1 MKKATKCI
9 ISIML
14 TVVCLFSYT
23 LRDTAYAL
31 SNELQHRAHIRS
43 IAGEIAEEP
52 SEILPDS
59 PLLYEDVSGRE
70 ENIKRFVREDRAVEA
85 VIYPYPVH
93 YEENGEWKDIDNRL
107 TLQTRADGTQV
118 YTNQEGTYQVS
129 FATNAN
135 SEELVKVEK
144 DGYTISWR
152 LSDRSV
158 SSSAQIV
165 TPENAAA
172 AQNAST
178 AADMREL
185 PNLSSVITY
194 ADALSGT
201 DISYVVGPTGV
212 RELVTIESVAKLAE
226 DYTMEVTCA
235 GLTPTVAGNE
245 IKFMDA
251 SDDEV
256 FKIGAPFVMDAA
268 GEATSEVALQLVP
281 VAELQMLEEMQSSF
295 TVQLQPSGGISVEGG
310 TPEPDTAE
318 IPVPGIEGTPEL
330 LGNEEP
336 LTPPEAAESPAPEET
351 PEAPAG
357 PETTGEPEP
366 NLETEPTP
374 EITSEP
380 VPELT
385 PESGSESEPPATGEG
400 LANRRT
406 AGTVLLSGTGS
417 ETAKEEHDT
426 EVPAGQPNEEEAGSA
441 VLAGAEGTGA
451 AASESETSGI
461 WAEEGPEATE
471 PALPEAQLQALQEL
485 QAQLEAGAAIDR
497 ISGMEAADGT
507 VAFTYTMIPSRAWLE
522 APEREFPVTI
532 DPDVQTSLDSS
543 QVHDTFISSL
553 DPNENT
559 YLFSKL
565 KVGYG
570 ESSGINRIYIKFPNL
585 PALGAGDMVIK
596 ASLNIARRNSNSSND
611 LRLDVHRVTEDW
623 TSSTLVWNNRAAYD
637 TTKVESISYSVLP
650 GSFNT
655 WDITGLVKQWYDGT
669 PNYGCVIKAY
679 DETWGYMEYHSV
691 DAQYYY
697 SSHPYASIVYVN
709 ATGLEDTWTYHSQS
723 VGRAGTVSVNDYNG
737 NLVLTHSDVSIASG
751 VMPITLNHVFNTHDK
766 DVDLG
771 YGCGWRLNY
780 AQTAV
785 PVTIS
790 GTNYYKHID
799 GDGTAHYYRQS
810 ASSATLY
817 ENELDK
823 ETTLT
828 VSGSTK
834 TIQDKLGNQLIF
846 NSAGQLCQLKD
857 SNGNALNVNY
867 NSSGQVSSI
876 VDGAS
881 RTTTLSYS
889 GGRLAAIDA
898 PDGLDVS
905 YAYDSAGRLTSIT
918 YADNKSSAY
927 SYDANGNLTA
937 AENYDGY
944 KVQYGYTN
952 AAPYRVISI
961 SEYAGSTAGGSLA
974 ISHGWNSTTFTDNQD
989 RKSIYQF
996 NNHGQTVA
1004 IRDVDGSAQ
1013 YCAFNDGD
1021 RTVTQL
1027 KTVSKL
1033 QKTSINLLANHNME
1047 SSASWT
1053 MGTGASYS
1061 TADQFMG
1068 SKSLKLSGANAA
1080 ASQAVT
1086 LTPGKTYTL
1095 SAYFK
1100 GVDGARLSAAYG
1112 GTTVESTGVS
1122 SAALTWQR
1130 ESLTFTLPASA
1141 SSSVTVQVKLPGTVS
1156 GTAYADCVMLEQA
1169 DAMNRYNLLENGDLD
1184 SASGWTR
1191 GSGLT
1196 ASDALVTVSGSL
1208 HPEALTGSA
1217 YKLIGSS
1224 TADKAVSQTIPVS
1237 GSTGDCYTFGGWAQM
1252 NTIPAF
1258 TKNAGTGTEVNYGQ
1272 RKLRLGFVGAS
1283 GTQYYEVSFNPDSTE
1298 WQYICGAAVAP
1309 FDYSSI
1315 VFSFEYN
1322 FNCNEAYF
1330 DGMQVF
1336 REEFCES
1343 YTYDS
1348 DGNVVSVQGLAEQN
1362 NAFEYNG
1369 TNDLVKATDAKGN
1382 KFNYTYDNKHNLLT
1396 ATSDSGMKYTFTYDS
1411 RGNALTS
1418 RVGSDTEYIETSAT
1432 YTDVGSFTASM
1443 TDARGKSVSYGYD
1456 TNKGLRTSVTDA
1468 KNNTST
1474 YSYDSMNRLSGLT
1487 QGEAAVG
1494 YTYTNDDLTG
1504 ISHNGFTYGMTYDLF
1519 GHTLATKVNS
1529 TALSEN
1535 TYDNSR
1541 SLLTRTEYGNGLT
1554 IHYTYDVLDRVTEV
1568 KFGSTLMYS
1577 YSYDGEGNLQRM
1589 VDHQRDV
1596 TTVYYYDLTG
1606 RLIRSASDNGSEY
1619 QYEYDLNNNLT
1630 KLRQSAGGS
1639 SWTTEYTYDK
1649 DNRPL
1654 TAKVNGKTIT
1664 DSYNAT
1670 GTRASRVYGFSTPYT
1685 VALTYLAGAN
1695 GSKTGMLQSYK
1706 NGSEAAY
1713 TYAYDDNGNVTSITK
1728 GSASA
1733 SYTYDALNQLT
1744 RVNDGFTNKTTT
1756 YTYDNAGN
1764 ILERKEYAYTTGALG
1779 TPTGTVTYAYD
1790 STWKD
1795 KLVSY
1800 DGEAITYDEIG
1811 NPLSYRGYT
1820 LAWEGKRL
1828 QSLSG
1833 NNTTAS
1839 YTYDEQ
1845 GVRSSK
1851 TVNGVTTTFSYNGS
1865 LLMAQTS
1872 PQKTLLFSYDANG
1885 DVISVNYNGTEY
1897 FYLRNGQNDIVGLM
1911 DGSGTRVVE
1920 YTYDAWGKLISTT
1933 GTLANTLGA
1942 DNPFRYRGYYY
1953 DTETGLYY
1961 LMTRYYDPEVCRFI
1975 SADVYMSTGQGAL
1988 GGNMWA
1994 YCLNNPILYSD
2005 TLGESVTVCI
2015 FGVTFTLVELL
2026 VIGVAV
2032 AVVADILIN
2041 GEEAL
2046 VIKAAEGAAG
2056 AVEAIAQI
2064 WQVVETVVTHPFS
2077 IGSGITV
2084 VTSPDVDS
2092 NLSEP
2097 YVYYKEHTKGAR
2109 PSTLNPHQNGQAR
2122 KKRDARGEKGDS
2134 RRPYKKGNTKKV
2146 PPKNG
2151 PKHMPK

>member
-31 SNELQHRAHIRS
+31 SNELQHRAHIRN

-212 RELVTIESVAKLAE
+212 RELVTIESAAKLAE

-318 IPVPGIEGTPEL
+318 IPVSGIEGTPEL
-330 LGNEEP
+330 PGNEEP
-336 LTPPEAAESPAPEET
+336 LTPPEAAESPAPEEI

-366 NLETEPTP
+366 NPETEPTP

-451 AASESETSGI
+451 AASESKTSGI

-771 YGCGWRLNY
+771 YGYGWRLNY

-905 YAYDSAGRLTSIT
+905 YSYSSAGRLTGIT
-918 YADNKSSAY
+918 YADNKTSSY
-927 SYDANGNLTA
+927 GYDANGNLTTVQ
-937 AENYDGY
+937 NHDGY

-952 AAPYRVISI
+952 AAPFRVVSI

-974 ISHGWNSTTFTDNQD
+974 ISHGWNSTTFTDNVG

-996 NNHGQTVA
+996 NNAGQTVA

-1013 YCAFNDGD
+1013 FCSFNSGD

-1061 TADQFMG
+1061 TAEKFMG
-1068 SKSLKLSGANAA
+1068 SRSVKLAGASAA
-1080 ASQAVT
+1080 ASQTVT

-1100 GVDGARLSAAYG
+1100 GVDGACLSVAYG
-1112 GTTVESTGVS
+1112 GMTVESTGVHDAS
-1122 SAALTWQR
+1122 LAWQR
-1130 ESLTFTLPASA
+1130 ESLTFTLPSTA

-1156 GTAYADCVMLEQA
+1156 GTAYVDCVMLEQA

-1184 SASGWTR
+1184 STANWTR
-1191 GSGLT
+1191 GSDLT
-1196 ASDALVTVSGSL
+1196 SSDALVTVSGSL
-1208 HPEALTGSA
+1208 HPEAFTDNA
-1217 YKLIGSS
+1217 YKLVGSTS
-1224 TADKAVSQTIPVS
+1224 ADKAVSQTIPVS
-1237 GSTGDCYTFGGWAQM
+1237 GVTGDCYTFGGWAQM

-1283 GTQYYEVSFNPDSTE
+1283 ETKYYEVSFNPDSTE

-1336 REEFCES
+1336 KEEFCQS
-1343 YTYDS
+1343 YTYDD

-1362 NAFEYNG
+1362 SAFEYNG

-1382 KFNYTYDNKHNLLT
+1382 KFNYTYDNNHNLLT

-1411 RGNALTS
+1411 KGNALTS
-1418 RVGSDTEYIETSAT
+1418 KVGSDTEYIQTSAT

-1468 KNNTST
+1468 KGNVAT

-1487 QGEAAVG
+1487 QGSAQVG
-1494 YTYTNDDLTG
+1494 YTYADDNLTE

-1529 TALSEN
+1529 TALSQN

-1541 SLLTRTEYGNGLT
+1541 GLLTRTEYGNGLT

-1596 TTVYYYDLTG
+1596 TTVCYYDLTG

>member
-31 SNELQHRAHIRS
+31 SNELQHRAHIRN

-212 RELVTIESVAKLAE
+212 RELVTIESAAKLAE

-318 IPVPGIEGTPEL
+318 IPVSGIEGTPEL
-330 LGNEEP
+330 PGNEEP

-366 NLETEPTP
+366 NPETEPTP

-451 AASESETSGI
+451 AASESKTSGI

-771 YGCGWRLNY
+771 YGYGWRLNY

-905 YAYDSAGRLTSIT
+905 YSYSSAGRLTGIT
-918 YADNKSSAY
+918 YADNKTSSY
-927 SYDANGNLTA
+927 GYDANGNLTTVQ
-937 AENYDGY
+937 NHDGY

-952 AAPYRVISI
+952 AAPFRVVSI

-974 ISHGWNSTTFTDNQD
+974 ISHGWNSTTFTDNVG

-996 NNHGQTVA
+996 NNAGQTVA

-1013 YCAFNDGD
+1013 FCSFNSGD

-1061 TADQFMG
+1061 TAEKFMG
-1068 SKSLKLSGANAA
+1068 SRSVKLAGASAA
-1080 ASQAVT
+1080 ASQTVT

-1100 GVDGARLSAAYG
+1100 GVDGACLSVAYG
-1112 GTTVESTGVS
+1112 GMTVESTGVHDAS
-1122 SAALTWQR
+1122 LAWQR
-1130 ESLTFTLPASA
+1130 ESLTFTLPSTA

-1156 GTAYADCVMLEQA
+1156 GTAYVDCVMLEQA

-1184 SASGWTR
+1184 STANWTR
-1191 GSGLT
+1191 GSDLT
-1196 ASDALVTVSGSL
+1196 SSDALVTVSGSL
-1208 HPEALTGSA
+1208 HPEAFTDNA
-1217 YKLIGSS
+1217 YKLVGSTS
-1224 TADKAVSQTIPVS
+1224 ADKAVSQTIPVS
-1237 GSTGDCYTFGGWAQM
+1237 GVTGDCYTFGGWAQM

-1283 GTQYYEVSFNPDSTE
+1283 ETKYYEVSFNPDSTE

-1336 REEFCES
+1336 KEEFCQS
-1343 YTYDS
+1343 YTYDD

-1362 NAFEYNG
+1362 SAFEYNG

-1382 KFNYTYDNKHNLLT
+1382 KFNYTYDNNHNLLT

-1411 RGNALTS
+1411 KGNALTS
-1418 RVGSDTEYIETSAT
+1418 KVGSDTEYIQTSAT

-1468 KNNTST
+1468 KGNVAT

-1487 QGEAAVG
+1487 QGSAQVG
-1494 YTYTNDDLTG
+1494 YTYADDNLTE

-1529 TALSEN
+1529 TALSQN

-1541 SLLTRTEYGNGLT
+1541 GLLTRTEYGNGLT

-1596 TTVYYYDLTG
+1596 TTVCYYDLTG

>member
-31 SNELQHRAHIRS
+31 SNELQHRAHIRN

-212 RELVTIESVAKLAE
+212 RELVTIESAAKLAE

-295 TVQLQPSGGISVEGG
+295 TVQLQPSGGITVEGG

-318 IPVPGIEGTPEL
+318 IPVSGIEGTPEL
-330 LGNEEP
+330 PGNEEP

-366 NLETEPTP
+366 NPETEPTP

-451 AASESETSGI
+451 AASESKTSGI

-771 YGCGWRLNY
+771 YGYGWRLNY

-905 YAYDSAGRLTSIT
+905 YSYSSAGRLTGIT
-918 YADNKSSAY
+918 YADNKTSSY
-927 SYDANGNLTA
+927 GYDANGNLTTVQ
-937 AENYDGY
+937 NHDGY

-952 AAPYRVISI
+952 AAPFRVVSI

-974 ISHGWNSTTFTDNQD
+974 ISHGWNSTTFTDNVG

-996 NNHGQTVA
+996 NNAGQTVA

-1013 YCAFNDGD
+1013 FCSFNSGD

-1061 TADQFMG
+1061 TAEKFMG
-1068 SKSLKLSGANAA
+1068 SRSVKLAGASAA
-1080 ASQAVT
+1080 ASQTVT

-1100 GVDGARLSAAYG
+1100 GVDGACLSVAYG
-1112 GTTVESTGVS
+1112 GMTVESTGVHDAS
-1122 SAALTWQR
+1122 LAWQR
-1130 ESLTFTLPASA
+1130 ESLTFTLPSTA

-1156 GTAYADCVMLEQA
+1156 GTAYVDCVMLEQA

-1184 SASGWTR
+1184 STANWTR
-1191 GSGLT
+1191 GSDLT
-1196 ASDALVTVSGSL
+1196 SSDALVTVSGSL
-1208 HPEALTGSA
+1208 HPEAFTDNA
-1217 YKLIGSS
+1217 YKLVGSTS
-1224 TADKAVSQTIPVS
+1224 ADKAVSQTIPVS
-1237 GSTGDCYTFGGWAQM
+1237 GVTGDCYTFGGWAQM

-1283 GTQYYEVSFNPDSTE
+1283 ETKYYEVSFNPDSTE

-1336 REEFCES
+1336 KEEFCQS
-1343 YTYDS
+1343 YTYDD

-1362 NAFEYNG
+1362 SAFEYNG

-1382 KFNYTYDNKHNLLT
+1382 KFNYTYDNNHNLLT

-1411 RGNALTS
+1411 KGNALTS
-1418 RVGSDTEYIETSAT
+1418 KVGSDTEYIQTSAT

-1468 KNNTST
+1468 KGNVAT

-1487 QGEAAVG
+1487 QGSAQVG
-1494 YTYTNDDLTG
+1494 YTYADDNLTE

-1529 TALSEN
+1529 TALSQN

-1541 SLLTRTEYGNGLT
+1541 GLLTRTEYGNGLT

-2046 VIKAAEGAAG
+2046 VIKAAEGVAG

>member
-1 MKKATKCI
+1 
-9 ISIML
+9 ML

-330 LGNEEP
+330 PGNEEP

-1649 DNRPL
+1649 DNRPV

>member
-1 MKKATKCI
+1 
-9 ISIML
+9 ML

-31 SNELQHRAHIRS
+31 SNELQHRAHIRN

-212 RELVTIESVAKLAE
+212 RELVTIESAAKLAE

-318 IPVPGIEGTPEL
+318 IPVSGIEGTPEL
-330 LGNEEP
+330 PGNEEP
-336 LTPPEAAESPAPEET
+336 LTPPEAAESPAPEEI

-366 NLETEPTP
+366 NPETEPTP

-451 AASESETSGI
+451 AASESKTSGI

-771 YGCGWRLNY
+771 YGYGWRLNY

-905 YAYDSAGRLTSIT
+905 YSYSSAGRLTGIT
-918 YADNKSSAY
+918 YADNKTSSY
-927 SYDANGNLTA
+927 GYDANGNLTTVQ
-937 AENYDGY
+937 NHDGY

-952 AAPYRVISI
+952 AAPFRVVSI

-974 ISHGWNSTTFTDNQD
+974 ISHGWNSTTFTDNVG

-996 NNHGQTVA
+996 NNAGQTVA

-1013 YCAFNDGD
+1013 FCSFNSGD

-1061 TADQFMG
+1061 TAEKFMG
-1068 SKSLKLSGANAA
+1068 SRSVKLAGASAA
-1080 ASQAVT
+1080 ASQTVT

-1100 GVDGARLSAAYG
+1100 GVDGACLSVAYG
-1112 GTTVESTGVS
+1112 GMTVESTGVHDAS
-1122 SAALTWQR
+1122 LAWQR
-1130 ESLTFTLPASA
+1130 ESLTFTLPSTA

-1156 GTAYADCVMLEQA
+1156 GTAYVDCVMLEQA

-1184 SASGWTR
+1184 STANWTR
-1191 GSGLT
+1191 GSDLT
-1196 ASDALVTVSGSL
+1196 SSDALVTVSGSL
-1208 HPEALTGSA
+1208 HPEAFTDNA
-1217 YKLIGSS
+1217 YKLVGSTS
-1224 TADKAVSQTIPVS
+1224 ADKAVSQTIPVS
-1237 GSTGDCYTFGGWAQM
+1237 GVTGDCYTFGGWAQM

-1283 GTQYYEVSFNPDSTE
+1283 ETKYYEVSFNPDSTE

-1336 REEFCES
+1336 KEEFCQS
-1343 YTYDS
+1343 YTYDD

-1362 NAFEYNG
+1362 SAFEYNG

-1382 KFNYTYDNKHNLLT
+1382 KFNYTYDNNHNLLT

-1411 RGNALTS
+1411 KGNALTS
-1418 RVGSDTEYIETSAT
+1418 KVGSDTEYIQTSAT

-1468 KNNTST
+1468 KGNVAT

-1487 QGEAAVG
+1487 QGSAQVG
-1494 YTYTNDDLTG
+1494 YTYADDNLTE

-1529 TALSEN
+1529 TALSQN

-1541 SLLTRTEYGNGLT
+1541 GLLTRTEYGNGLT

-1596 TTVYYYDLTG
+1596 TTVCYYDLTG